1 MSTWRGVKGMGRERV
16 RSRIKREREREGQA
30 SSFIVSQ
37 AHLVAAR

>member
-1 MSTWRGVKGMGRERV
+1 MEGGEGNGEREGKEQDEE
-16 RSRIKREREREGQA
+16 SKREREGQA